1 MINELYTE
9 QQRQKILQKQILMY
23 GGSVKKQPLNV
34 EEIKKLEKD
43 YRTMFIGF
51 TSINWS
57 KPGTKL
63 GTAWQKALSQMESY
77 IKTKSKI
84 INHPVYEQLMKYH
97 AMFSKKQSEHI
108 MKCQGRESETVLT
121 KDLQKVFLDDGTKMA
136 SNGKKALDSFYQQY
150 MPKQSIQELPVGK
163 KFEIIKQNI
172 QQSMIFDLF
181 TKNRAA

>member
-84 INHPVYEQLMKYH
+84 INHPVY
-97 AMFSKKQSEHI
+97 
-108 MKCQGRESETVLT
+108 
-121 KDLQKVFLDDGTKMA
+121 
-136 SNGKKALDSFYQQY
+136 N
-150 MPKQSIQELPVGK
+150 
-163 KFEIIKQNI
+163 N
-172 QQSMIFDLF
+172 
-181 TKNRAA
+181 